1 MNRDWL
7 PIKTTPWTLGLILL
21 ALLLLIQ
28 TTELPQRLDYWLYDQ
43 AITSN
48 PLEASDEVVLV
59 TIDELSL
66 NRLGRWPW
74 PRNLHAELIA
84 KLNEAG
90 AKTIVFDILFAE
102 PSPDD
107 QQLAEQMRSHGN
119 VILPVYLS
127 PPTSQYLLSE
137 QLPVGVLASA
147 AAGLGHAHVELDSD
161 GVARGLY
168 LFNGLGNQ
176 LWPSLALAASGVGPQ
191 NPETEDTPSYVN
203 IRDQYRAVPLIG
215 GAGSLQS
222 YSFSQVLTQPAA
234 PEHFSGK
241 IVFVGATAAGFGD
254 ILPTPFSGLS
264 RPMSGVEFHANVLS
278 AYMQGLLI
286 KPAPA
291 WASALL
297 AMTTILI
304 LALALPPMRPARTL
318 LACATALAG
327 LVGIYLFVLLTMR
340 WWVPLANALLVPLL
354 AFPVSSGLRLAMT
367 NRFLNRQLDELA
379 RSPQV
384 ALPAPSGRNPT
395 QLLEHFQALFRPTG
409 WLLMEENDILSARG
423 LSQSDIPDDL
433 TPGHWFHDSNR
444 SWIQLLRAGTRYHLG
459 LLLPND
465 LGREAIQRYLRR
477 LHLEQA
483 VPADSAARP
492 SENISARIERVR
504 IATDRLNHMQQ
515 FIRRSFERMPDGI
528 IVTDELGVIR
538 FANGHIEEWFREPMP
553 SLAGLPLVKLLEGH
567 DPRETPPWHETV
579 SDTLTLLQSRTVDLR
594 IRDKD
599 FLIHFAPF
607 SLPDSDQQGIIAN
620 ISDISE
626 LREQQRQHREAIDFI
641 SHDVRSPLVSQLA
654 LIEQLKRDPSHIEQ
668 EQLEQLGRLARRSY
682 HLAEE
687 FVQLARAEQLTE
699 TRFYECEFLAIVENA
714 RDSVSEQA
722 VEKQIQL
729 QLQGTE
735 DLWLKGNAELLERAV
750 INLLTNAV
758 QYSPSG
764 SDVSI
769 QVFRAGHQACLTIA
783 DEGTGID
790 PEELPHLFDRYRRQK
805 STELAGVHGT
815 GLGLSFVKTV
825 VEKHRGEIS
834 VSSQPGE
841 GSAFTLKLPIADP
854 MA

>member
-241 IVFVGATAAGFGD
+241 TVFVGATAAGFGD

-286 KPAPA
+286 RPAPA
-291 WASALL
+291 WSPALL

-318 LACATALAG
+318 LACATVLAG

-354 AFPVSSGLRLAMT
+354 AFPVSSGLR
-367 NRFLNRQLDELA
+367 
-379 RSPQV
+379 P
-384 ALPAPSGRNPT
+384 
-395 QLLEHFQALFRPTG
+395 
-409 WLLMEENDILSARG
+409 
-423 LSQSDIPDDL
+423 
-433 TPGHWFHDSNR
+433 
-444 SWIQLLRAGTRYHLG
+444 
-459 LLLPND
+459 
-465 LGREAIQRYLRR
+465 
-477 LHLEQA
+477 
-483 VPADSAARP
+483 
-492 SENISARIERVR
+492 
-504 IATDRLNHMQQ
+504 
-515 FIRRSFERMPDGI
+515 
-528 IVTDELGVIR
+528 
-538 FANGHIEEWFREPMP
+538 
-553 SLAGLPLVKLLEGH
+553 
-567 DPRETPPWHETV
+567 V
-579 SDTLTLLQSRTVDLR
+579 SYTHLTLPTKR
-594 IRDKD
+594 I
-599 FLIHFAPF
+599 
-607 SLPDSDQQGIIAN
+607 
-620 ISDISE
+620 
-626 LREQQRQHREAIDFI
+626 
-641 SHDVRSPLVSQLA
+641 V
-654 LIEQLKRDPSHIEQ
+654 
-668 EQLEQLGRLARRSY
+668 
-682 HLAEE
+682 
-687 FVQLARAEQLTE
+687 
-699 TRFYECEFLAIVENA
+699 
-714 RDSVSEQA
+714 
-722 VEKQIQL
+722 
-729 QLQGTE
+729 
-735 DLWLKGNAELLERAV
+735 
-750 INLLTNAV
+750 
-758 QYSPSG
+758 
-764 SDVSI
+764 
-769 QVFRAGHQACLTIA
+769 
-783 DEGTGID
+783 
-790 PEELPHLFDRYRRQK
+790 
-805 STELAGVHGT
+805 
-815 GLGLSFVKTV
+815 
-825 VEKHRGEIS
+825 
-834 VSSQPGE
+834 
-841 GSAFTLKLPIADP
+841 
-854 MA
+854 